1 MPMVPRASSFT
12 RATAIWALFAPVH
25 APLTEGLEGLRLGK
39 REGIS
44 KGVLEGVALWIR
56 QAGLNACL
64 MASSPVGVMESDSC
78 VILARVSPVSG
89 TVIDVVVGAV
99 LGLFAASGDAKKRK

>member
-1 MPMVPRASSFT
+1 M
-12 RATAIWALFAPVH
+12 
-25 APLTEGLEGLRLGK
+25 
-39 REGIS
+39 
-44 KGVLEGVALWIR
+44 LEGVALWIR

-64 MASSPVGVMESDSC
+64 MASSPVGVESDSC

>member
-1 MPMVPRASSFT
+1 
-12 RATAIWALFAPVH
+12 
-25 APLTEGLEGLRLGK
+25 
-39 REGIS
+39 
-44 KGVLEGVALWIR
+44 
-56 QAGLNACL
+56 
-64 MASSPVGVMESDSC
+64 MESDSC